1 MDIETMAKSLH
12 ETFAK
17 IPDPRG
23 SRGKRH
29 PLPAILVQA
38 TAAMLCGARS
48 QYAIW
53 QWGRLQEPATV
64 GTMGFRTDKT
74 PSASTLHELFAALDA
89 TAFEAALASWV
100 QAYLPVEAKAIAIDG
115 KQLCGIHGEELPGV
129 RLVAAFSHESNLVL
143 AQEKGAVPNTPAS

>member
-1 MDIETMAKSLH
+1 MDIEAMAKSLL
-12 ETFAK
+12 ETFAR

-38 TAAMLCGARS
+38 TAAMLSGARS

-64 GTMGFRTDKT
+64 RAMGFRTQKT
-74 PSASTLHELFAALDA
+74 PSASTLHQLFAALDA
-89 TAFEAALASWV
+89 SAFETALAAWI
-100 QAYLPVEAKAIAIDG
+100 QAHLPAHAQAIAIDG
-115 KQLCGIHGEELPGV
+115 KQLRGIHGEELPGV
-129 RLVAAFSHESNLVL
+129 RLVAAFSHETGWIL
-143 AQEKGAVPNTPAS
+143 AQEKGAMPNTPGS